1 MEPLTRNYE
10 LAAEKLMQKL
20 RDLNKP
26 VIFFGANNIS
36 EYMLAYKDIAS
47 KVLFIIDSYKEGSW
61 KGKEIKKPEA
71 IRMAEDA
78 FICINSVDHV
88 EAMCQCIK
96 EVEAE
101 GLQRCIRFAEI
112 ANNTSF
118 FSAEPSPLASGAWE
132 TEVGESTTYKNY
144 GSAYAKV
151 EHVSVV
157 GNLLIVIGW
166 TKEAIT
172 ELYIGENTRN
182 FAMDAYWYPREGLNT
197 FFKLSPKVNSGFIF
211 VTTMTDLFAS
221 KPKKLTV
228 RLENDTKQVS
238 EELGWSDV
246 DLLKP
251 YQQRLHEAIN
261 VYGEKTPL
269 RGALD
274 QCWVIPGHGICCVG
288 WLLSVEAPIVS
299 LTLLKQ
305 NHSEKTLPRGY
316 WFSRHDLQQMHPEQ
330 YSKAGLVAYFP
341 MPGVLARKEES
352 DLETVLLAQDAAGNC
367 RFFITK
373 PVTVKGESWDFTKHI
388 VPFLN
393 VSDPDLRYLL
403 DEHIGPALKDY
414 GKICPPRHCESQV
427 QQYLQPVESPEVSIV
442 VPIYGQVDFV
452 NFQLSQFANDAD
464 FQKKVDL
471 IYVLDDPDKKSW
483 FWRYCHSMAPIYQV
497 PFRVITYEENLG
509 YSGANNV
516 GISFAKGGKIILMNS
531 DVIPKEPGWVSTLL
545 AEYANCPEVGALG
558 VKLLYPDGSLQH
570 GGMEFRRRM
579 DIGEM
584 WFNIHPRK
592 GLPDGAEQ
600 QVTFD
605 VPAVT
610 GACLLIDKQ
619 LYHEVGGLEESYLR
633 GDFEDSDLCLKL
645 TARNKLNYYTNKT
658 SLYHLERQSF
668 RSSEEWKEKLT
679 LYNCWQHTRR
689 WDGTI
694 TKLMERYQ

>member
-26 VIFFGANNIS
+26 VVFFGANNIS

-47 KVLFIIDSYKEGSW
+47 KVLFIIDLYKEGSW

-112 ANNTSF
+112 ANNTSS
-118 FSAEPSPLASGAWE
+118 FSAEPSQLECSACEPKI
-132 TEVGESTTYKNY
+132 GESTAYEKY
-144 GSAYAKV
+144 GSAFAMV

-157 GNLLIVIGW
+157 GRLLIVIGW
-166 TKEAIT
+166 AKETMT
-172 ELYIGENTRN
+172 ELYIGESTKN
-182 FAMDAYWYPREGLNT
+182 FVAEAYWYPRADLNA
-197 FFKLSPKVNSGFIF
+197 FFKLPTEAYSGFIL

-221 KPKKLTV
+221 KPEKLTL
-228 RLENDTKQVS
+228 RMENAIKQAV
-238 EELGWSDV
+238 EEVDWSDV

-251 YQQRLHEAIN
+251 YQQRLHEAISA
-261 VYGEKTPL
+261 YGAKTPL

-274 QCWVIPGHGICCVG
+274 QCWVIPGHGIFCVG
-288 WLLSVEAPIVS
+288 WLLSREAPLVS
-299 LTLLKQ
+299 LTLLKE
-305 NHSEKTLPRGY
+305 NHSEKTVSKGCC
-316 WFSRHDLQQMHPEQ
+316 FSRGDLQQLYPEQ
-330 YSKAGLVAYFP
+330 YSKAGLIVYFP
-341 MPGVLARKEES
+341 RPGVLVEKEEC
-352 DLETVLLAQDAAGNC
+352 DLETVLLAQDAAGNSRC
-367 RFFITK
+367 FLTK
-373 PVTVKGESWDFTKHI
+373 PVTVKEKSWDFVRYI
-388 VPFLN
+388 VPLLN
-393 VSDPDLRYLL
+393 VSDPNLRYLL

-414 GKICPPRHCESQV
+414 GKICPPRHCEPQV
-427 QQYLQPVESPEVSIV
+427 QQYLQPVEAPEVSII

-471 IYVLDDPDKKSW
+471 IYVLDDPEKKSW

-497 PFRVITYEENLG
+497 PFRVVTYEENLG

-679 LYNCWQHTRR
+679 FYNCWQHTRR
-689 WDGTI
+689 WDDTI
-694 TKLMERYQ
+694 TKLMERY